1 MSRNRYSARTDS
13 NEAEIVKAL
22 RKMGISVETGHDD
35 IIIGHKGKT
44 HWIEVKT
51 PDCVSKKTGKIL
63 DSAKKPSQIK
73 LEKEFKGSYHIVSSI
88 DEILEI
94 IK

>member
-1 MSRNRYSARTDS
+1 MSKNRYSARTDS
-13 NEAEIVKAL
+13 NQKDIVEGL
-22 RKMGISVETGHDD
+22 RRLGVSVETDHDD
-35 IIIGHKGKT
+35 LIIGYKGKT

-73 LEKEFKGSYHIVSSI
+73 LENEFKGSYHIVTSI
-88 DEILEI
+88 GEILEI